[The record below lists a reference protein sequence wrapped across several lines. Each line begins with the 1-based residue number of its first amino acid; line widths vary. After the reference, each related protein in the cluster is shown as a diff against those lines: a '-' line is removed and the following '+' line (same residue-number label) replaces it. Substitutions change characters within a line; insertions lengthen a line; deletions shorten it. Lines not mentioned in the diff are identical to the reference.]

1 MDKNKDNYPLIE
13 KYIIDD
19 ETDFY
24 NYFSLEQLNDFE
36 QSLYLYYETD
46 DIDTSKWGELYS
58 KSNTPFNHNI
68 ISLSE
73 GMIDYD
79 DFISDYKVA
88 SYDLIL
94 DNVSTYFKENQIKD
108 LMDYGNDCDYGLT
121 PLSSL
126 YKEIMNKLFIKYKD
140 VYTEDVSDGKY
151 LTTITF
157 EDNSQIQLDTSSWN
171 GIKVVTEN
179 MESVYEKY
187 DKLQKKSIEN
197 EIENELTY

>member
-1 MDKNKDNYPLIE
+1 MDKNKDNYPLIK

-94 DNVSTYFKENQIKD
+94 DNVSIYFKENQIKD
-108 LMDYGNDCDYGLT
+108 LMDYGNDYDYGLT

-126 YKEIMNKLFIKYKD
+126 YKEIMDKLFIKYKD

-157 EDNSQIQLDTSSWN
+157 ENNSQIQLDTSSWN

-187 DKLQKKSIEN
+187 DKLQKKIN
-197 EIENELTY
+197 RKRNRK